1 MLSEV
6 ERLFLNDRKIGHL
19 ATADLHAAPHVVP
32 VCFAISNDTLYVT
45 IDAKPKRNRGTPL
58 KRLKNI
64 AQNPAVAIVVDRY
77 EEDWAKLGW
86 VMLRGHAEILID
98 GREHD
103 QAQTLLRS
111 RYAQLNMMQ
120 IAELPVIAVRVE
132 KVTSWGN
139 LSPAVSDQPCPPI

>member
-1 MLSEV
+1 MLSEI
-6 ERLFLNDRKIGHL
+6 ERLFLSSRKVGHL

-77 EEDWAKLGW
+77 DEDWGQLGW
-86 VMLRGHAEILID
+86 IMLRGQAEILND
-98 GREHD
+98 GSEHD
-103 QAQTLLRS
+103 QAHALLRS
-111 RYAQLNMMQ
+111 RYPQLQVMQ
-120 IAELPVIAVRVE
+120 IAELPVIAVRIVN
-132 KVTSWGN
+132 VTSWGN
-139 LSPAVSDQPCPPI
+139 LSLAKSD